1 MASSSTASSWVTSI
15 DQLDLSASY
24 TYADYLRWRLQER
37 VELIWGKIF
46 RMAPAPARMH
56 QRVLVKLSG
65 QMLKTERNDRACQLY
80 AAPFDV
86 RFPKEPAQVQHPE
99 DLHTVV
105 QPDLCVVCDPSKLDE
120 RGCLGAPDWI
130 VEIVS
135 PSTAKKD
142 LNDKFQLYESQGVR
156 EYWIVH
162 PQDQSLNAFLLE
174 HGRFQFRGIFGPG
187 QQVPV
192 GIFPGYHVD
201 LNEVFEDEN

>member
-1 MASSSTASSWVTSI
+1 MKTDTVATITSI
-15 DQLDLSASY
+15 DQLDLSATY

-46 RMAPAPARMH
+46 RMSPAPASGH
-56 QRVLVKLSG
+56 QRVSYLMGL
-65 QMLKTERNDRACQLY
+65 QLAQIDRRKDFPCRVFP
-80 AAPFDV
+80 APFDV
-86 RFPKEPAQVQHPE
+86 RFPREPAQVQHPE
-99 DLHTVV
+99 DLYTVV

-130 VEIVS
+130 VEIIS

-162 PQDQSLNAFLLE
+162 PQDQTLNTFLLRE
-174 HGRFQFRGIFGPG
+174 GHYALTGLYGPG
-187 QQVPV
+187 QQAPI

>member
-1 MASSSTASSWVTSI
+1 MKTDTAATITSI
-15 DQLDLSASY
+15 DQLDLSATY
-24 TYADYLRWRLQER
+24 TYADYLHWRLQER

-46 RMAPAPARMH
+46 RMSPAPARMH
-56 QRVLVKLSG
+56 QRVSVLMIR
-65 QMLKTERNDRACQLY
+65 QMALLQLERNTGCEVY
-80 AAPFDV
+80 HAPFDV
-86 RFPKEPAQVQHPE
+86 RLPREPHGTMRPE
-99 DLHTVV
+99 DLYTVV
-105 QPDLCVVCDPSKLDE
+105 QPDLCVVCDKSKLDE

>member
-1 MASSSTASSWVTSI
+1 MKTDTAATITSI
-15 DQLDLSASY
+15 DQLDLSATY

-46 RMAPAPARMH
+46 RMSPAPARMH
-56 QRVLVKLSG
+56 QRVSFRLSG
-65 QMLKTERNDRACQLY
+65 RVFEILENLQGGCDGY
-80 AAPFDV
+80 SAPFDV
-86 RFPKEPAQVQHPE
+86 RFPKEPTQVQHPE
-99 DLHTVV
+99 DLYTVV
-105 QPDLCVVCDPSKLDE
+105 QPDLCVVCDLSKLDE

-130 VEIVS
+130 VEIIS

-162 PQDQSLNAFLLE
+162 PQDQTLNTFLLQE
-174 HGRFQFRGIFGPG
+174 DRYVLTGLYGPG
-187 QQVPV
+187 QQAPI